1 MNSVER
7 SPGPGGG
14 KELRGEWMETQV
26 EVMSLRVWLFRAFW
40 FQTLKM
46 YYFFKKINFNFQ
58 KYTK

>member
-1 MNSVER
+1 MNPVEQ
-7 SPGPGGG
+7 SLGPGGSE
-14 KELRGEWMETQV
+14 ELRGEWMETQV

-40 FQTLKM
+40 LQTLKI